1 MKRQKIGLFSAIM
14 LALNSLI
21 GSGWLFGS
29 GSAAKIAGPAAI
41 LSWILGAVI
50 IIAIALTYVE
60 LGAMFPESGGMSRY
74 AQYSHGPLLGFVAAW
89 AVGVVFLGY
98 FVELLIDRRVDSFLV
113 SLQGIPGVLPPV
125 FTMILLGYFLITAY
139 DDFKWT
145 IQNGI
150 SRKTLWW
157 GRLIALALATIG
169 IWVVNNLL
177 SLFDH
182 PLASWQAMGMQLL
195 VLLSSTLI
203 FQMIGNGF
211 GLLNRTWKWIVGI
224 GLPILFIIFLVALI
238 RAMMSLNIGYQH
250 NEWIGPNSALWT
262 ILSSSSTWWIIW
274 GITMVIVIFLSKF
287 FNDKMQLRRD

>member
-1 MKRQKIGLFSAIM
+1 M
-14 LALNSLI
+14 LSHEQRLVITNVFHRLGWAL
-21 GSGWLFGS
+21 
-29 GSAAKIAGPAAI
+29 A
-41 LSWILGAVI
+41 
-50 IIAIALTYVE
+50 
-60 LGAMFPESGGMSRY
+60 
-74 AQYSHGPLLGFVAAW
+74 VAAVW

-98 FVELLIDRRVDSFLV
+98 LVELLIDHRIDSFLV

-157 GRLIALALATIG
+157 GRLIALVLATIG
-169 IWVVNNLL
+169 VWVVNNLL
-177 SLFDH
+177 SLFEH

-195 VLLSSTLI
+195 VLLSSVLI
-203 FQMIGNGF
+203 LQMIGNGF

-224 GLPILFIIFLVALI
+224 GLPILFILFLVALV
-238 RAMMSLNIGYQH
+238 RVMMSLNIDYQH

-262 ILSSSSTWWIIW
+262 ILGSSSTWWIIW
-274 GITMVIVIFLSKF
+274 GVTMVIVVLLSKF